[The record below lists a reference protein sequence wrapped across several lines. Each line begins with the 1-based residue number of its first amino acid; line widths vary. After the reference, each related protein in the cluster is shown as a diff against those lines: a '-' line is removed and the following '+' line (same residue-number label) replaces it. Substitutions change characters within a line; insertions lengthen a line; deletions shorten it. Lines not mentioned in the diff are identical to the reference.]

1 MYLDLQAPA
10 VKASVELL
18 DSDGMS
24 EECALESEELDSEPK
39 RISAS
44 VYPSCAE
51 LSPADKWT
59 NCIPLSPK
67 GKRPPLKT
75 FAEIQTLL
83 QQGRKRDAK
92 LLIRENYWPIN
103 SSVRAHLWP
112 ALCRQHQHG
121 KSMLDGFYWDMVN
134 QVSTDILSPFSRILI
149 VLVYSTGLAFI
160 SFLIKKHR

>member
-1 MYLDLQAPA
+1 MYLDLQAPH
-10 VKASVELL
+10 VKAL

-24 EECALESEELDSEPK
+24 VGVGAETESEELDEEPK

-44 VYPSCAE
+44 VYPSCAD
-51 LSPADKWT
+51 LSPPDKWT

-75 FAEIQTLL
+75 FAEVQTLL
-83 QQGRKRDAK
+83 QQGRTRDAK
-92 LLIRENYWPIN
+92 LLIRENPWPTN

-134 QVSTDILSPFSRILI
+134 QVSTFNTIHSYSHALSCS
-149 VLVYSTGLAFI
+149 
-160 SFLIKKHR
+160 